1 MRRLLITGAGKAA
14 LACIEQL
21 SKLKHRF
28 SITLLRGPGAS
39 TDGEERW
46 DEHLDQQRLN
56 KLGVEVRK
64 GVCVEAIDRYAKVAR
79 SCDGSRTTFDTLILA
94 AGSANHG
101 LARAAGL
108 EVRSGV
114 LLNDFLQTSDAHVYA
129 LGGGAEHR
137 GTIYVDP
144 ETIDEQARVLAA
156 HLAGYIPGPFH
167 GLGTNGM
174 GSSTAAAS
182 NSDGLMNLSAAVKTC
197 ASLPASSAGF
207 VRRSEV
213 QTLEPEVRPALVG
226 VV

>member
-56 KLGVEVRK
+56 KLGIEVRK

-94 AGSANHG
+94 AGSANPG

-137 GTIYVDP
+137 GTIYDDP

-167 GLGTNGM
+167 GVIP
-174 GSSTAAAS
+174 STAAAGVS
-182 NSDGLMNLSAAVKTC
+182 NAAGLMSLSAVVKPC